1 MTRTERRAADR
12 RGTAPTGVRRA
23 LDAVLPHRSLD
34 ASTGGDPSDPTG
46 GAAQPHRLP
55 RAVPPPLV

>member
-23 LDAVLPHRSLD
+23 LDADPPHRS
-34 ASTGGDPSDPTG
+34 ADPIDP
-46 GAAQPHRLP
+46 PHRVP

>member
-1 MTRTERRAADR
+1 MTRTERRAAGR

-23 LDAVLPHRSLD
+23 LDAVLPQRSADPVGSVD
-34 ASTGGDPSDPTG
+34 AGDPATFGD
-46 GAAQPHRLP
+46 QPHRMA

>member
-23 LDAVLPHRSLD
+23 LDAVLAHRTLDPDVPAGDSQLPHRT
-34 ASTGGDPSDPTG
+34 A
-46 GAAQPHRLP
+46 RL
-55 RAVPPPLV
+55 VPPPMV